1 MVKVLKD
8 VRILLADDDEEV
20 LAALNDVLRSEGYEV
35 ITAKNG
41 REAIEHF
48 HEGHID
54 IALLDLNMPIK
65 GGWETFEKLTTIHP
79 LLPIIVITARP
90 EQYPLAVA
98 AGVGALMEKPLDLI
112 LLLQAIEDLLIE
124 PIEQR
129 LSRSSGKRPIT
140 RYLQTLGLTRLSM
153 PCAAMV

>member
-1 MVKVLKD
+1 MVKALKD
-8 VRILLADDDEEV
+8 LRILLADDDEGV
-20 LAALNDVLRSEGYEV
+20 LALNDVLRSEGYEV

-48 HEGHID
+48 HEGRID

-90 EQYPLAVA
+90 EQYSLAVA
-98 AGVGALMEKPLDLI
+98 AGVGALMEKPLDLP
-112 LLLQAIEDLLIE
+112 LLLQAIKDLLRE

-140 RYLQTLGLTRLSM
+140 RYLQTL
-153 PCAAMV
+153 V

>member
-1 MVKVLKD
+1 MVKALKD
-8 VRILLADDDEEV
+8 LRILLADDDEEV

-48 HEGHID
+48 HEGRID

-90 EQYPLAVA
+90 EQYSLAVA
-98 AGVGALMEKPLDLI
+98 AGVGALMEKPLDLP
-112 LLLQAIEDLLIE
+112 LLLQAIKDLLRE

-140 RYLQTLGLTRLSM
+140 RYLQTL
-153 PCAAMV
+153 V